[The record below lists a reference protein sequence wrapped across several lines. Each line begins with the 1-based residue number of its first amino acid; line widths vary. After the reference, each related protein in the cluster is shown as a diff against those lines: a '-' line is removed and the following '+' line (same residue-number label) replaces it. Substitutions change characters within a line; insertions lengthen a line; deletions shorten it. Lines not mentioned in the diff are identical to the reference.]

1 MVLYIW
7 ELTGGRPSSKL
18 AMMNRKRLMALSGVL
33 AFVLVIGAVAV
44 VAARNGDSAGPAPN
58 LPKLA
63 YGTGAAGQ
71 DQGGM
76 QASLAPAFPVTY
88 EVRGTLPALS
98 DAAPAYTVKADTS
111 RDRINRVAAALGV
124 PVQGQPG
131 GTPGV
136 TDVVGGRSAALALVA
151 YLAMFVTASAALISR
166 RDVA

>member
-33 AFVLVIGAVAV
+33 TFVLVIGAVAV
-44 VAARNGDSAGPAPN
+44 VAAKNGDGARTASN

-63 YGTGAAGQ
+63 YGTAAAGQ
-71 DQGGM
+71 DRGGM

-88 EVRGTLPALS
+88 EVRGTLPALNET
-98 DAAPAYTVKADTS
+98 APAYTLKPDTS

-124 PVQGQPG
+124 AADAVVLEGQP
-131 GTPGV
+131 PK
-136 TDVVGGRSAALALVA
+136 
-151 YLAMFVTASAALISR
+151 
-166 RDVA
+166 